1 MQFEVETDK
10 AEKLQAEQ
18 PARPARQ
25 RPVFLNHD
33 WFDEIVRMVVEYV
46 GDHMSV
52 VVVDEEVAQ
61 LYPERVELLYDRLPR
76 MRVFKLR
83 GGEGAKTFARYLE
96 LQNFLLKNEFS
107 RDDTLISIGGG
118 TFSDL
123 VGFVAATFTR
133 GVSWLSLPTTF
144 ISQFDC
150 ALGGKTAINLKNN
163 KNYCGLFYWPNAV
176 FIDTLFLETLPERFF
191 RAGYSEMVR
200 LALIGS
206 EPLFRQL
213 CAATSDGRGLD
224 GIRDNRL
231 DFMRG
236 AMQVKI
242 DLTASDPYQKGLRLV
257 LLTGHT
263 TAHALESSSKM
274 HLHHG
279 EAVAIGL
286 AFESFIA
293 EELELLEHADRKALV
308 DTLEACGLSTVLPA
322 ELHDRQLV
330 EHMRL
335 EKRNRGRLVSL
346 ILPYAPG
353 RATED
358 WPKPR
363 LLMPPDELWSKL
375 VAYRLACG

>member
-1 MQFEVETDK
+1 MLFEVETDK

-18 PARPARQ
+18 PARPSRQ
-25 RPVFLNHD
+25 RPVFLGHD
-33 WFDEIVRMVVEYV
+33 WFEEIVRMSVEYV

-61 LYPERVELLYDRLPR
+61 LYPERVEMLYDQLPR

-83 GGEGAKTFARYLE
+83 GGEGAKTFARFLE

-123 VGFVAATFTR
+123 VGFVAATYAR
-133 GVSWLSLPTTF
+133 GVSWLSIPTTF

-150 ALGGKTAINLKNN
+150 AIGGKTAINLKNN
-163 KNYCGLFYWPNAV
+163 KNYSGLFYWPNAV
-176 FIDTLFLETLPERFF
+176 FVDTLFLETLPERYY

-200 LALIGS
+200 LALIAD
-206 EPLFRQL
+206 EPLFRRL
-213 CAATSDGRGLD
+213 CEATSNERGFAGIQEQNLEF
-224 GIRDNRL
+224 IRD
-231 DFMRG
+231 
-236 AMQVKI
+236 AMQVKLK
-242 DLTASDPYQKGLRLV
+242 LTASDPFQLGLRLV

-263 TAHALESSSKM
+263 TAHALESASKM

-293 EELELLEHADRKALV
+293 EDLKLIEPADRKALV
-308 DTLEACGLSTVLPA
+308 DTLEACQLPTVLPA

-335 EKRNRGRLVSL
+335 EKRNRGRLISL
-346 ILPYAPG
+346 VLPYAPG
-353 RATED
+353 RAAED
-358 WPKPR
+358 WPQPR
-363 LLMPPDELWSKL
+363 LLTPPDELWSKL